1 MDHPQLLTQ
10 LARLTGDDRLP
21 FLPPQ
26 ALNQAIESTFPNL
39 VDGLLGE
46 TAASDDVVDRS
57 SALLYLED
65 RLASFSGLLG
75 EDLTARLRA
84 ALEERV
90 SSW

>member
-10 LARLTGDDRLP
+10 LARLTRDDRLP

-26 ALNQAIESTFPNL
+26 ALNQAIEGSFPNL
-39 VDGLLGE
+39 VDGLLRE
-46 TAASDDVVDRS
+46 AAASDDVTDRH

-65 RLASFSGLLG
+65 RLSSFSGLLG
-75 EDLTARLRA
+75 QDLTARLRA